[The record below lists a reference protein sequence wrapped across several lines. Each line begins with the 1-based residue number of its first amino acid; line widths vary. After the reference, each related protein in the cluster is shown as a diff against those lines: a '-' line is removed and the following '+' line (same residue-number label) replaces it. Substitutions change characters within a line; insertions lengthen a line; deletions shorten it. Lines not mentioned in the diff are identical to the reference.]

1 MAGHRPYPFWLKF
14 VSNRLRSFQLMFTPA
29 SFTGSFVFTLAS
41 VLAVF
46 GGSAFH
52 EYRLRQLTSEFTLL
66 RGERSYWCQYRCLI
80 IYGAF
85 GALVGFIL
93 FWAFGCC
100 CLCRGPSCER
110 RWRAAKAPQ
119 ELPSREAEYRRK
131 VTALSISDS
140 GEVQSLAN
148 EVYVPR
154 STRSNTF

>member
-1 MAGHRPYPFWLKF
+1 
-14 VSNRLRSFQLMFTPA
+14 MFTPV
-29 SFTGSFVFTLAS
+29 SFTGSSVVSLAS
-41 VLAVF
+41 VLAAF
-46 GGSAFH
+46 GGYPFH
-52 EYRLRQLTSEFTLL
+52 EYRLRQVTSELTPL
-66 RGERSYWCQYRCLI
+66 RGDHSYWSQYRRVSV
-80 IYGAF
+80 YVAF

-100 CLCRGPSCER
+100 CLCRGLSCER

-131 VTALSISDS
+131 VTAISISDS